1 MLASFNLSNY
11 FSAVLHEI
19 KGREAEFQN
28 TEFLHEL
35 SIRLQLAG
43 ITDVY
48 NKIYVRPPDIHNI
61 SFLMFLFTVPQL
73 HKLYYCKNAG
83 KYL

>member
-1 MLASFNLSNY
+1 MYYY

-28 TEFLHEL
+28 SELLQEL

-43 ITDVY
+43 ITDPY
-48 NKIYVRPPDIHNI
+48 NKIYVRPPEIHNI
-61 SFLMFLFTVPQL
+61 PFLMFLLTVPQL
-73 HKLYYCKNAG
+73 HKLYYCKNTG
-83 KYL
+83 K